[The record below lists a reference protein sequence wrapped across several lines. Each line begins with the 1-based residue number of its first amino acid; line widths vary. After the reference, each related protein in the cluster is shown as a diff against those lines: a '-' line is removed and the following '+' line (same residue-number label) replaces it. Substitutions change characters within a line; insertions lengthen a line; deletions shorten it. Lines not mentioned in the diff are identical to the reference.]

1 MSKEVPKPYDNEVD
15 FEIIPDKEKVIEKF
29 DSKVSGNYNYSNYK
43 EIENAYQDT
52 DEESEIYEMSEDSDI
67 LVNDVEIYNNNE
79 LHPYLVKKNKNQV
92 KDYVEMVEKSSV
104 NKNYEKGNKILL
116 VISLL
121 VIVYLLYL
129 NFLT

>member
-15 FEIIPDKEKVIEKF
+15 FEIIPDKEKIIEKF
-29 DSKVSGNYNYSNYK
+29 DSIVSGNYNYSNYK

-79 LHPYLVKKNKNQV
+79 LHPYLVKKNKNEV
-92 KDYVEMVEKSSV
+92 KDYVEMVEKRSV

>member
-15 FEIIPDKEKVIEKF
+15 FEIIPDKEKIIEKF

-79 LHPYLVKKNKNQV
+79 LHPYLVNKNKNQV
-92 KDYVEMVEKSSV
+92 KDYVEMVEKRSV

-116 VISLL
+116 IISLL

>member
-15 FEIIPDKEKVIEKF
+15 FEIIPDKEKIIEKF